1 MLHAVIFLAGMG
13 IGIIFTTIFKYRKS
27 IGFLRID
34 QSDPYDKPYMFLEL
48 KSNQN
53 IADICKAD
61 FVSLQVKVE
70 NYISQK

>member
-1 MLHAVIFLAGMG
+1 MLYVVLVLAGMG
-13 IGIIFTTIFKYRKS
+13 IGIIFTTIFKCKKS

-53 IADICKAD
+53 ITDICKSD
-61 FVSLQVKVE
+61 FVTLQVKVE
-70 NYISQK
+70 NYISQE

>member
-1 MLHAVIFLAGMG
+1 MLYVVLVLAGMG
-13 IGIIFTTIFKYRKS
+13 IGIIFTTIFRYRKS

-53 IADICKAD
+53 IADICKKD
-61 FVSLQVKVE
+61 FVTLQVKVE
-70 NYISQK
+70 NYISHE